1 MANALVWIQ
10 KIQGSIPLTNIYY
23 MEYVYLYIYLIHVC
37 KCIIFRWVMNRKVG
51 GHGGHVSRYLL
62 FIY

>member
-1 MANALVWIQ
+1 
-10 KIQGSIPLTNIYY
+10 